1 MLVRRYSGKRVSSMV
16 VVVFLY
22 LSLLGFVGFSFAEG
36 VLASEGGSLEAG
48 DSTIDIL
55 YTGTANGLLVQC
67 ACPGKSGGLARRA
80 QFIKQYRQ
88 EHSQVLVLDSGD
100 NLPTRSDPLKS
111 SYIFAALELIGYDA
125 VTVGDQEFMSGCQFL
140 LEAREDYHI
149 PVVAADLKILCGDD
163 SLLFPSYVIK
173 EVGNHRLAILGV
185 TFDASHF
192 SGKQKKVEAEFFPWQ
207 EVLSRYLSVLEE
219 KADLIIV
226 LSHLGTELDLK
237 MAAQFKGIDLIV
249 GGHGG
254 SLINKPLVAGETLI
268 VHPGPSGQKVGVLT
282 LSLDENGK
290 IVGYQN
296 QLTSLTTRIKSD
308 AEVVALDREYKQ
320 ALKERN
326 KALLMQKQNA
336 K

>member
-1 MLVRRYSGKRVSSMV
+1 METKRILRKRVNFILLMV
-16 VVVFLY
+16 LLCLFLFGRTGLLPQGGLF
-22 LSLLGFVGFSFAEG
+22 LS
-36 VLASEGGSLEAG
+36 EAG
-48 DSTIDIL
+48 AEEDEISTIEIL

-88 EHSQVLVLDSGD
+88 EHSQVLILDSGD

-125 VTVGDQEFMSGCQFL
+125 VTIGDQELMSGCQFL
-140 LEAREDYHI
+140 LEAQENYHI
-149 PVVAADLKILCGDD
+149 PIVAADLKILCGED
-163 SLLFPSYVIK
+163 SLLFPPYVIK

-207 EVLSRYLSVLEE
+207 DVLSRYLPVLKEE
-219 KADLIIV
+219 ADLIIV

-268 VHPGPSGQKVGVLT
+268 VHPGSAGQKVGILT

-296 QLTSLTTRIKSD
+296 QLISLTKKIKSD
-308 AEVVALDREYKQ
+308 AEVVALDRECKQ

-336 K
+336 Q